1 MAFGGA
7 VLTVVLFLAAVLAPA
22 SAAAQSSFG
31 LGPRFSVV
39 RGDDPASATS
49 NRLVGGTIRIR
60 TSKHLALEGTLDYRS
75 EFSED
80 RTSRFRETPTQA
92 SLLLFPVRGVF
103 SPYLVGGL
111 GVYKTSTD
119 TLGPAG
125 EVLSTTR
132 ERKSGWHMGA
142 GAEVFL
148 ARHAALFVDYRWRF
162 VRFGE
167 PEPGSEPIDLPGLGR
182 FELSHRGSMWTSGMA
197 FYF

>member
-1 MAFGGA
+1 MAVALEADKSWRSITMAFGGA
-7 VLTVVLFLAAVLAPA
+7 VLTVVLFLAAAVVPA
-22 SAAAQSSFG
+22 SAAAQSFG

-39 RGDDPASATS
+39 RGEDPASAAS
-49 NRLVGGTIRIR
+49 NRLVGGTLRIR

-80 RTSRFRETPTQA
+80 RTSRFRETPMQA

-103 SPYLVGGL
+103 SPYLLGGL
-111 GVYKTSTD
+111 GVYNTATD

-132 ERKSGWHMGA
+132 ERKSGFHMGA

-148 ARHAALFVDYRWRF
+148 ARHAALFA
-162 VRFGE
+162 VRALRRARAGQRA
-167 PEPGSEPIDLPGLGR
+167 D
-182 FELSHRGSMWTSGMA
+182 
-197 FYF
+197 

>member
-1 MAFGGA
+1 MAFRGA
-7 VLTVVLFLAAVLAPA
+7 VLAVVLFLAAALVPA

-39 RGDDPASATS
+39 KGDDPASPAS
-49 NRLVGGTIRIR
+49 NRLVGGTVRIR

-80 RTSRFRETPTQA
+80 RTSRFRETPMQA
-92 SLLLFPVRGVF
+92 SLLLFPVRAVF
-103 SPYLVGGL
+103 SPYLLGGL
-111 GVYKTSTD
+111 GVYNTATD

-148 ARHAALFVDYRWRF
+148 ARRAALFVDYRWRF

-167 PEPGSEPIDLPGLGR
+167 PEAGSEPIDLPGLDGL
-182 FELSHRGSMWTSGMA
+182 ELSHRGSMWASGMA